1 MGTMT
6 PTEDGASVP
15 DPAVVQRS
23 LLASASPE
31 QNNTWPRRP
40 PSRERRDVIIAL
52 RVTRSLVERVEAYQ
66 AKYRKR
72 ARTDAITDLVET
84 GIYIME
90 NVSRLEDRALVKYF
104 RENLYNVQLVDDV
117 MDWPPDRIEAL
128 IGVLAS
134 EKDRRIKLK
143 IGRL

>member
-52 RVTRSLVERVEAYQ
+52 RLTRFLVERVEAYQ
-66 AKYRKR
+66 ARYRKR
-72 ARTDAITDLVET
+72 ARTDAINELLEL
-84 GIYIME
+84 GIFIME
-90 NVSRLEDRALVKYF
+90 NVERLDDPALVKYF
-104 RENLYNVQLVDDV
+104 QENLYNVQMVDHV
-117 MDWPPDRIEAL
+117 MDWPQNRIEAI

-134 EKDRRIKLK
+134 ERDRRIRLK